1 MLGHTRWFGGIWSH
15 TIIIVRLS
23 ATPAGLGAPTSHES
37 GGRIRS
43 FDMDPSAPNFD
54 SLRAQLIDDAVAFG
68 TDNPVNEALQADL
81 IGAISDIQAGE
92 PGATGPAGHVGIVVL
107 EQTDQPAGQLR
118 DLAQDLK
125 NATDTDAAFDTVFV
139 RTPAST
145 AAVSDNL
152 SRAQVEKGQYALINE
167 PDYAEG
173 IRAFAAEADG
183 FAVPWGLTSVV
194 LIALVAVAAAASVLV
209 AKRDN

>member
-1 MLGHTRWFGGIWSH
+1 
-15 TIIIVRLS
+15 
-23 ATPAGLGAPTSHES
+23 
-37 GGRIRS
+37 
-43 FDMDPSAPNFD
+43 MDPSAPKFD
-54 SLRAQLIDDAVAFG
+54 SLRTQLIDDAVAFG

-81 IGAISDIQAGE
+81 IGAISDIEAGK

-125 NATDTDAAFDTVFV
+125 NATDTDAAFDTVIV

-183 FAVPWGLTSVV
+183 FAIPWALVAV
-194 LIALVAVAAAASVLV
+194 LLVALVAVAAAASVLV

>member
-54 SLRAQLIDDAVAFG
+54 SLRAQLIDDAVAFDTG
-68 TDNPVNEALQADL
+68 NPANLALEADL
-81 IGAISDIQAGE
+81 LGAVADVNAGE
-92 PGATGPAGHVGIVVL
+92 AGPAGPVGIVVL
-107 EQTDQPAGQLR
+107 GQAGQPAGALR

-125 NATDTDAAFDTVFV
+125 DATATEAGFDTVIV
-139 RTPAST
+139 RSPAAT
-145 AAVSDNL
+145 AAVSDSL
-152 SRAQVEKGQYALINE
+152 TRAQVEKGQYALISE
-167 PDYAEG
+167 PNYAAG
-173 IRAFAAEADG
+173 VRAFAAEADA
-183 FAVPWGLTSVV
+183 FTIPWALVTAILLV
-194 LIALVAVAAAASVLV
+194 LVAVAAGVSFFFS
-209 AKRDN
+209 KSND